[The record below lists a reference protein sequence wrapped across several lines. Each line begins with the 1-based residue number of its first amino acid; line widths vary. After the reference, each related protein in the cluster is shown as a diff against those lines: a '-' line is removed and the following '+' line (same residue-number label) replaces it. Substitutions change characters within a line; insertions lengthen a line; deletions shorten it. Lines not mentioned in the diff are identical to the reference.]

1 MGSATAGPDQRYGLG
16 QGVAAVYT
24 GDGGGADRSRLDA
37 ARGAVVSRAAVATA
51 SGGVNQPWWVGR
63 SQGRGPEPA
72 RCDHPAHFE
81 DFTRA
86 QRAAGT
92 P

>member
-1 MGSATAGPDQRYGLG
+1 
-16 QGVAAVYT
+16 
-24 GDGGGADRSRLDA
+24 
-37 ARGAVVSRAAVATA
+37 
-51 SGGVNQPWWVGR
+51 VNQPWWVGR

-92 P
+92 PWWPFFIDLFDLVAVKG